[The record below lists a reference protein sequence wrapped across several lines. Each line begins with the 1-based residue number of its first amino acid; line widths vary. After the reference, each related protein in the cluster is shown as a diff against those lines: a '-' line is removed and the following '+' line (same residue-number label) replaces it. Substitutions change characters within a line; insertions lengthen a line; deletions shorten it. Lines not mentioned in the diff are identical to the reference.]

1 MLRSLS
7 VRMAAKTTKSDHLRS
22 FGRKRTKRLQ
32 GVRQARLDTLLPH
45 LRIPLAGT
53 PPINPHA
60 LFTPKPSHIWL
71 EIGFGGG
78 EHLAAQAAT
87 HPDVGFL
94 GCEPFLDG
102 VSKLIAMLQEQ
113 ALTNVRLL
121 DDDVRLLL
129 ERLPDACLDK
139 VFILFPDPW
148 PKARHHKRRLINT
161 ALLCM
166 LARVMKSGGALC
178 MVTDDAEYAQW
189 ILLHSLAAPDFR
201 WTARAPEDFTQ
212 PPEGWVQT
220 RYQQKAA
227 AEGRSPCFLI
237 FERL

>member
-1 MLRSLS
+1 MVAEIKNR
-7 VRMAAKTTKSDHLRS
+7 DHLRS

-32 GVRQARLDTLLPH
+32 GARQMRLEALLPA
-45 LRIPLAGT
+45 LRVPLTGVQ
-53 PPINPHA
+53 PLYPHT
-60 LFTPKPSHIWL
+60 LFSPSPSRIWL

-78 EHLAAQAAT
+78 EHLAAQAAK

-102 VSKLIAMLQEQ
+102 VSKLIACVHEQ

-161 ALLCM
+161 ALLRM
-166 LARVMKSGGALC
+166 LARVMKSGAMLC
-178 MVTDDAEYAQW
+178 MVTDDADYAQW
-189 ILLHSLAAPDFR
+189 ILLHSLAASDFS

-212 PPEGWVQT
+212 PPAGWVQT
-220 RYQQKAA
+220 RYQQKAVA
-227 AEGRSPCFLI
+227 AGRSPCFLL
-237 FERL
+237 FERR